1 LPPADARRI
10 DAMDA
15 PVSWQV
21 PDRSQQAAR
30 QVFEHLRDLIISLAL
45 APGTALSRA
54 ALQDQFGL
62 SSTPIRDA
70 LMRLE
75 QEGLVEV
82 FPQSGTIVSLIDVP
96 LARQAQFLRRSIEQ
110 EAVRVLAAAHDAGLV
125 DRLEAIVREQRV
137 LAKRG
142 DLEAFNQADLAFHKV
157 LYDAAGVP
165 DLWFLVRKR
174 SGHIDRIRRL
184 HLPIGRKASEIISDH
199 AAIVKAI
206 AQRKPTAAQMALR
219 DHLSRSL
226 AFTEELRAR
235 FPGYFKE
242 GAPDLASHTVARP
255 DDRRRVIRTASDR
268 AATAGRPARRLD
280 RGKRTGL

>member
-1 LPPADARRI
+1 
-10 DAMDA
+10 MDA
-15 PVSWQV
+15 SIGWQV

-30 QVFEHLRDLIISLAL
+30 QVFEHLRDMIVSLAL

-54 ALQDQFGL
+54 ALQEQFGL

-110 EAVRVLAAAHDAGLV
+110 EAVRVLATAHDAALI
-125 DRLEAIVREQRV
+125 DRLEGIIREQRV

-142 DLEAFNQADLAFHKV
+142 DLETFNQADLGFHKV

-165 DLWFLVRKR
+165 DLWFLVRRR

-184 HLPIGRKASEIISDH
+184 HLPIGRKASEIMSDH
-199 AAIVKAI
+199 AAIVRAI
-206 AQRKPTAAQMALR
+206 AQRKPAAAQTALR

-226 AFTEELRAR
+226 AFTDELRAR

-242 GAPDLASHTVARP
+242 GSPDAASPMTAMRP
-255 DDRRRVIRTASDR
+255 AGQRRVTRTPTDGT
-268 AATAGRPARRLD
+268 ATARRPSRLD
-280 RGKRTGL
+280 RAKRAGL